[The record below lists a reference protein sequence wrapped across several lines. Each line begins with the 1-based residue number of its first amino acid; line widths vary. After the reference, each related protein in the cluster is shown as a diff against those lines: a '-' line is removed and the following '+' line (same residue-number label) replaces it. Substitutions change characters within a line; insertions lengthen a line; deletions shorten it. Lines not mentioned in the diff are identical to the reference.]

1 MRFSKQKKS
10 LDRDFFPL
18 RKKFSILNKIYN
30 SCSQIN
36 VNNSLKSKIRKKSL
50 SEQASISFS
59 ALLKPAKETSA
70 SNTIPKII
78 WMFWDSGF
86 EDAPEVVRLS
96 VESWK
101 EMNPDYEVKLLNNKN
116 LEEYLGFDF
125 HVMYQKAS
133 VRCLPPTKADLLR
146 LHLLSKHGGVW
157 TDATTFC
164 LQPLSK
170 WLPEATKECHL
181 FTFKHRIN
189 PTRPIEAWFI
199 ASPKGSKVIN
209 ETLTGYANYIFSERR
224 LSLFISG
231 KVSLLEKVIKPEEKT
246 RPLEPEVSLRAE
258 KLGFMPYFS
267 IGYFFY
273 KALKNNLSEE
283 SLKIFL
289 RLDDAQSMTNKHAL
303 TKDDFAIFENA
314 VVSKQTYIQSYV
326 KSDMFKKRKEKLMNR
341 IKTIIS

>member
-1 MRFSKQKKS
+1 MKFSKQKKS

-36 VNNSLKSKIRKKSL
+36 IENSLKSNKKKEILLKKSEL
-50 SEQASISFS
+50 SFS
-59 ALLKPAKETSA
+59 KFIEPTKSEDESK
-70 SNTIPKII
+70 TIPKII

-86 EDAPEVVRLS
+86 DNAPEVVKLS
-96 VESWK
+96 TKSWR
-101 EMNPDYEVKLLNNKN
+101 EMNPDYEVRLLTNNN
-116 LEEYLGFDF
+116 LEDYLGFDF
-125 HVMYQKAS
+125 HVMYQKSS

-164 LQPLSK
+164 LKPLSQ

-199 ASPKGSKVIN
+199 AAPKGSKIIN
-209 ETLTGYANYIFSERR
+209 ETLTGYANYIFSKRT

-231 KVSLLEKVIKPEEKT
+231 KVPLLEKVITPDEKT
-246 RPLEPEVSLRAE
+246 KPLEPEVSYRAE

-273 KALKNNLSEE
+273 QALKNNLSEE
-283 SLKIFL
+283 KLNIFL

-303 TKDDFAIFENA
+303 TKDDFSIFENS

-326 KSDMFKKRKEKLMNR
+326 KSEMFKKRKESLMSR
-341 IKTIIS
+341 IKENN